1 MTPLVKIAVLDDW
14 QGIARASADWRA
26 LDARATVEFFHA
38 PFATEDEAASRL
50 ASYDILLPMR
60 ERTAFPA
67 SLIARL
73 SRLKLIAMTG
83 PRAGTLDLA
92 ACTKAGILVCNT
104 GSDSSGA
111 ATAELALSLL
121 LAAARFVPAGDASI
135 RAGRFQE
142 GIGLGQTLAGAT
154 LGIIGLGRIGARMAG
169 YGRALGMRV
178 LAWSANLTP
187 ERAAAAG
194 ADYATKEA
202 LLDAADAVSLHLV
215 LSARSRG
222 VLGAADLARLKP
234 GAIVVNTA
242 RGPLI
247 EEAAL
252 VAALREGRIR
262 AGLDVFDTEP
272 LPPGH
277 PLRAAPNTVLTP
289 HLGFGTD
296 AIFRQFYGEAV
307 ENILAFLDGAPIRA
321 VNPEARDG
329 AKGQT

>member
-1 MTPLVKIAVLDDW
+1 
-14 QGIARASADWRA
+14 
-26 LDARATVEFFHA
+26 
-38 PFATEDEAASRL
+38 
-50 ASYDILLPMR
+50 
-60 ERTAFPA
+60 
-67 SLIARL
+67 
-73 SRLKLIAMTG
+73 
-83 PRAGTLDLA
+83 
-92 ACTKAGILVCNT
+92 
-104 GSDSSGA
+104 
-111 ATAELALSLL
+111 
-121 LAAARFVPAGDASI
+121 
-135 RAGRFQE
+135 
-142 GIGLGQTLAGAT
+142 
-154 LGIIGLGRIGARMAG
+154 
-169 YGRALGMRV
+169 
-178 LAWSANLTP
+178 
-187 ERAAAAG
+187 
-194 ADYATKEA
+194 
-202 LLDAADAVSLHLV
+202 
-215 LSARSRG
+215 

-262 AGLDVFDTEP
+262 AALDVFDTEP